1 MVYCFYKT
9 QKEELF
15 LKNYRFL
22 LFDLDG
28 TLIYSHEGIFSCIRH
43 TLRAKNLPD
52 PNDAILKK
60 CVGPPLTYAF
70 SHFFGMTEKDAI
82 DATRIY
88 REEYAKTGVWQNS
101 LIPGAKEALDTFQ
114 KAGFTLAL
122 ATSKPKHFAQKILDR
137 WELSHY
143 FKAIVGPY
151 EGKLETKAEVIQEA
165 LRITG
170 ANEENCL
177 MIGDR
182 KHDLEGANANGIDCA
197 IVLTGY
203 AETSEFEQIS
213 PKYLFSSF
221 EELTKTIVSK

>member
-43 TLRAKNLPD
+43 TLRAKNLPE
-52 PNDAILKK
+52 PPDALLKK

-70 SHFFGMTEKDAI
+70 SHFFGMTEEDAV

-88 REEYAKTGVWQNS
+88 REEYARTGVWQNA
-101 LIPGAKEALDTFQ
+101 LIPGACKALETFQ

-137 WELSHY
+137 WELSH
-143 FKAIVGPY
+143 FFEAVVGPY
-151 EGKLETKAEVIQEA
+151 EGNLETKAEVIQEA

-170 ANEENCL
+170 ANGENCL

-203 AETSEFEQIS
+203 AEEDEFERVS
-213 PKYLFSSF
+213 PKYILSSF
-221 EELTKTIVSK
+221 EELTKTILSK